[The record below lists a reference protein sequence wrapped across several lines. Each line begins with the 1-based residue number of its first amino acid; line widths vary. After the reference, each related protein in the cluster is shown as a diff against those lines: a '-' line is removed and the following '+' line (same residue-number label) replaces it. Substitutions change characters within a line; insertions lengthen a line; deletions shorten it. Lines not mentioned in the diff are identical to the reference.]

1 MLGWVELWL
10 SWGFDNEL
18 FFKKPAL
25 TIMFGP
31 RLRIPVMQQGFHGGE
46 TKYLC
51 QTQINE
57 VRSWCV
63 DVVVELGLWQIY
75 SWYENIFYPAEP
87 YQPNQTKP
95 NKKMGV
101 FAPSSS

>member
-1 MLGWVELWL
+1 
-10 SWGFDNEL
+10 
-18 FFKKPAL
+18 
-25 TIMFGP
+25 MFGP

-63 DVVVELGLWQIY
+63 DVVVELGL
-75 SWYENIFYPAEP
+75 
-87 YQPNQTKP
+87 
-95 NKKMGV
+95 
-101 FAPSSS
+101 